1 MKIIIKEENEKLF
14 GSTDLLGIGKRQPKL
29 IYGTKA
35 KQLRENAN
43 LTIEQLAREFDIR
56 PNIINKIES
65 QQMSLDEKIYNKY
78 MEKFDVNKDYFF
90 DLDLE
95 TLILSSEGHI
105 LKSFE
110 TSEECFGV
118 FRKIM
123 EEYYNAVENGKSF
136 IVIDFRDLSKFG
148 F

>member
-14 GSTDLLGIGKRQPKL
+14 GVTELLGIGKRQPKL
-29 IYGTKA
+29 IYGIKA

-43 LTIEQLAREFDIR
+43 LTIEQLAKELDIR
-56 PNIINKIES
+56 PNIINKIEN
-65 QQMSLDEKIYNKY
+65 QQMALDEKIYNKY

-110 TSEECFGV
+110 TSEECSNV
-118 FRKIM
+118 FKKVM
-123 EEYYNAVENGKSF
+123 DEYYKALENGKSF
-136 IVIDFRDLSKFG
+136 IRIDFNDLSKY
-148 F
+148 